1 MKVLVFSDIHSDLG
15 ALSSLMEMETD
26 YYVAA
31 GDLVNFAHGLEKVG
45 EILKPRGKRV
55 WVLPGNHE
63 SERDIARLCA
73 DYGLNEFH
81 GRSFELQGF
90 HVAGLGYSNITP
102 FRTPGEYSESELA
115 MRLRTFERLK
125 PLVLICHCPPRN
137 TPLDGAI
144 EGSHFGSDAVR
155 DFIESQQ
162 PSFFLCGHVHESAGV
177 SCTLGKTRAANVGKR
192 GYLLDFDTLAP

>member
-1 MKVLVFSDIHSDLG
+1 MKVLVFSDIHSDLA
-15 ALSSLMEMETD
+15 ALSRLMDIEAD

-31 GDLVNFAHGLEKVG
+31 GDLVNFARGLEKVG
-45 EILKPRGKRV
+45 EILKSRGKKV

-63 SERDIARLCA
+63 SERDIGRLCA
-73 DYGLNEFH
+73 DFGLNEFH

-102 FRTPGEYSESELA
+102 FKTPGEYSESELA
-115 MRLRTFERLK
+115 MRLQGFERLK

-137 TPLDGAI
+137 TPLDMAH
-144 EGSHFGSDAVR
+144 EGTHLGSDAVR
-155 DFIESQQ
+155 DFIDAEQ
-162 PSFFLCGHVHESAGV
+162 PSFFLCGHVHEAAGV
-177 SCTLGKTRAANVGKR
+177 TCTIGRTRGMNVGKR